1 MKHQYLVD
9 SKQEGLPKEGLCTVS
24 CTRDTVK
31 NLVGEFLTYK
41 LDKEGSLKTKVI
53 KQGKTWDVHA
63 IKIKKQ
69 PRIDK

>member
-1 MKHQYLVD
+1 MKHQYLVE

-41 LDKEGSLKTKVI
+41 LDKEGSLKTKVMTR
-53 KQGKTWDVHA
+53 QNLGCLCYQN
-63 IKIKKQ
+63 KKAT
-69 PRIDK
+69 RD